1 MSFLDG
7 LRYRLRV
14 LRQPASYDREL
25 DEEMRFHLALE
36 SMQQQHML
44 CDAATAQEVN
54 RRARRRFGNPTY
66 HKEETR
72 RMSALAFFDTAR
84 QDVRFAF
91 RTLRRTPGFTAVA
104 VLTLALGIG
113 ANTAIFGA
121 VDAMLLRPLPYR
133 EPDRLMLVTL
143 TVPPEHGQPA
153 HDDAPWSYLKA
164 RVFRDGQHVF
174 SDLALSSSET
184 VTLRLGDATREQ
196 AEVVD
201 EHYLP
206 TLGISPV
213 LGRNFLPDENM
224 PHGKRVVLVSERFW
238 NSRLN
243 ADPSA
248 LGRTLDVER
257 EPYTIIGVLPDGFT
271 GLGGKAD
278 LWMTIGGRRPY
289 YFEPNEAWD
298 HEFTMI
304 GRLAPGVTAGRAR
317 ADVAVLGKR
326 VNAAFPSSDAGSN
339 DWGATVRPLNGA
351 RVDPLVRRSLL
362 VLLGAVG
369 FVLLIACANLANLF
383 LVRASARQREIAV
396 RLAIGASR
404 RRLARQLLTES
415 MLLSVLGGIASVA
428 LASWGARTLAMLSP
442 ERALGARRLGGLGV
456 VSFASIH
463 LDWRALAFTA
473 AAALVTGVLFGLV
486 PAIQATR
493 PSLTAALK
501 EGTAEGSTRRGML
514 RRLTTRDALVM
525 VELALALVLLAG
537 AGVMMRSLG
546 KLLGVNPGFD
556 AAQVFTVRLNAAP
569 EAAGTDSLPAFY
581 HQLLDRLRGLPGVQS
596 AALADCPPLA
606 GHCSST
612 VVWLGGRG
620 PRVTGAEPPIGVH
633 RVTPDWFET
642 VRVPLIAG
650 RTFTS
655 ADRQD
660 APKVLVINQT
670 AVRRLWPNES
680 AIGRRIGIGMGGFD
694 TATVIGVVGDVRY
707 GAVDSLPGSDAYLS
721 YYQAPRPGVMAYLR
735 TAGDPTS
742 LAMPARRAIHEVA
755 SDVPVY
761 DARTLASR
769 VADASAQSRFIA
781 LLLALFAAVA
791 LVLAAVGIYGVVSY
805 AVSRR
810 TREIGIRVAL
820 GASRADVLRLVLGR
834 STALASAG
842 LALGLVGAV
851 FASRVLRTLLFA
863 VTPTDPGTYLVVL
876 LLMLTAALLA
886 SWIPARRAASIHPSD
901 ALRD

>member
-14 LRQPASYDREL
+14 LRRPGAYDREL

-36 SMQQQHML
+36 SMQQQHAL
-44 CDAATAQEVN
+44 REAATSQEVR

-84 QDVRFAF
+84 QDVRFAL

-133 EPDRLMLVTL
+133 EPERLMLVTL

-164 RVFRDGQHVF
+164 RVFRGAQHVF

-184 VTLRLGDATREQ
+184 VTLRLGDATREE

-213 LGRNFLPDENM
+213 LGRNFVPDENT
-224 PHGKRVVLVSERFW
+224 PNGKRVVLVSERFW

-257 EPYTIIGVLPDGFT
+257 VPYTIIGVLPDGFT
-271 GLGGKAD
+271 GISGKAD
-278 LWMTIGGRRPY
+278 LWMTIGARRPY
-289 YFEPNEAWD
+289 YFEANEAWD

-304 GRLAPGVTAGRAR
+304 GRLAPGITAGRAR
-317 ADVAVLGKR
+317 ADIVVLGKR
-326 VNAAFPSSDAGSN
+326 VNAAFPSADPGGTE
-339 DWGATVRPLNGA
+339 WGATVRPLNGV
-351 RVDPLVRRSLL
+351 RVDPLVRQSLL

-415 MLLSVLGGIASVA
+415 VLLSLLGGIASVA
-428 LASWGARTLAMLSP
+428 LAWWGARTLATLSP

-463 LDWRALAFTA
+463 LDWRGFAFAA

-501 EGTAEGSTRRGML
+501 EGTADRPTRRGML
-514 RRLTTRDALVM
+514 RRLTIRDVLVM
-525 VELALALVLLAG
+525 LELALALVLLAG
-537 AGVMMRSLG
+537 AGVMVRSLG

-569 EAAGTDSLPAFY
+569 DAAGADSLPAFY

-606 GHCSST
+606 GRCNST
-612 VVWLGGRG
+612 VVWIGGRS
-620 PRVTGAEPPIGVH
+620 PRITGAEPPIGIH
-633 RVTPDWFET
+633 RVTPDWFKT

-650 RTFTS
+650 RTFTD

-660 APKVLVINQT
+660 APKVLVLNQM
-670 AVRRLWPNES
+670 AARRFWPNGS
-680 AIGRRIGIGMGGFD
+680 AIGQRVGIGMGGFD
-694 TATVIGVVGDVRY
+694 TVTVIGVVGDVRY
-707 GAVDSLPGSDAYLS
+707 GTVDSLPGSDAYLS
-721 YYQAPRPGVMAYLR
+721 YSQAPRPGVMAYLR
-735 TAGDPTS
+735 TSHDPAS
-742 LAMPARRAIHEVA
+742 LAVPARRAIHEVA

-769 VADASAQSRFIA
+769 VADATAQARFIA
-781 LLLALFAAVA
+781 LLLALFAAAA
-791 LVLAAVGIYGVVSY
+791 LVLASVGIYGVVSY

-820 GASRADVLRLVLGR
+820 GASRADVLRLVVGR
-834 STALASAG
+834 SVALASAG
-842 LALGLVGAV
+842 LAFGLVGAV
-851 FASRVLRTLLFA
+851 LASRVLRTLLFA
-863 VTPTDPGTYLVVL
+863 VAPTDPGTYLIVL
-876 LLMLTAALLA
+876 VLMMAAAVLA
-886 SWIPARRAASIHPSD
+886 SWVPARRAASIHPSD